1 MPLSQENKPKPFHVY
16 SMRQAI
22 EEGFI
27 LDVLKNYTNYS
38 LAYKLAMQT
47 ETDSGVDS
55 KKPVPVCLSG
65 YACPHNI
72 GQKVAIIVEHFRS
85 NIMSPGR
92 SGQSNGCHQ
101 QPP

>member
-1 MPLSQENKPKPFHVY
+1 
-16 SMRQAI
+16 MRQAI

-47 ETDSGVDS
+47 ETDSEVDS
-55 KKPVPVCLSG
+55 KKARTRLSKWVRLH
-65 YACPHNI
+65 PHNI

-85 NIMSPGR
+85 NVMNYWPVR
-92 SGQSNGCHQ
+92 
-101 QPP
+101 PKR

>member
-1 MPLSQENKPKPFHVY
+1 MRLGATLYIRNTAEAVGFYQEAFGLMLGYHEKYEDGSFHPFHIY

-47 ETDSGVDS
+47 EADNPDS
-55 KKPVPVCLSG
+55 LT
-65 YACPHNI
+65 
-72 GQKVAIIVEHFRS
+72 F
-85 NIMSPGR
+85 
-92 SGQSNGCHQ
+92 
-101 QPP
+101 